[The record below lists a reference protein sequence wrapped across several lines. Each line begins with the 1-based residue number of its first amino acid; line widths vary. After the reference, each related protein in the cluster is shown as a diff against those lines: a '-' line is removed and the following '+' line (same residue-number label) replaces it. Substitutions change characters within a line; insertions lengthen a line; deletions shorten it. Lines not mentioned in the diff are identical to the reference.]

1 MCIRDST
8 SAPAASVPA
17 GEKTLTYYACWTESE
32 VQAEVLKHTIER
44 FETDTGYAVNVQWI
58 GRDINK
64 TVGVA
69 DVYKRQVRRRSRLL
83 ILLRAAA
90 ETWISARLEA
100 TIKSRTILRP
110 HRRTLPSPRRRARA
124 TEPLLHSGAGS
135 AFRALPV

>member
-1 MCIRDST
+1 MDHCNLYTDIATRTGGDIYIG
-8 SAPAASVPA
+8 V
-17 GEKTLTYYACWTESE
+17 
-32 VQAEVLKHTIER
+32 VLSLIHI
-44 FETDTGYAVNVQWI
+44 W
-58 GRDINK
+58 
-64 TVGVA
+64 
-69 DVYKRQVRRRSRLL
+69 SRLL